1 MSEEGEKREPLFT
14 VGKSI
19 NLYKHYP
26 KQYEVSQMT
35 KKRTTKWCSNSTS
48 EYLSEENENTNLKRS
63 VHLHVHAELLK
74 IAKTWTQPK
83 CL

>member
-48 EYLSEENENTNLKRS
+48 EYLSEENENTNSKRYINP
-63 VHLHVHAELLK
+63 HVHCRIIYNSQDME
-74 IAKTWTQPK
+74 TT
-83 CL
+83 